1 MKRRILRL
9 LRQNPVTKTHG
20 IKQRMSTILDLFI
33 QDFVT
38 TNKLLGQHWTWDALS
53 SRRLMEA
60 GPATKVFEFT
70 SAGVQHLAV
79 GRWLALPDGDWFR
92 IELGHTSVAAA
103 AAEGAEHRFD
113 CLRLMHQHTHSA
125 LAVETDTAA
134 PAVIVRIATR
144 HRGLINLVFVVHVSE
159 PVVNPVL
166 V

>member
-1 MKRRILRL
+1 
-9 LRQNPVTKTHG
+9 
-20 IKQRMSTILDLFI
+20 MSTVLDLFI

-60 GPATKVFEFT
+60 GPAIKVFEFT
-70 SAGVQHLAV
+70 SAGTPHIAI

-92 IELGHTSVAAA
+92 IELGHTSVAAM

-125 LAVETDTAA
+125 LLVETDTAA

-144 HRGLINLVFVVHVSE
+144 HRGLINIVFVVRPSLSVT
-159 PVVNPVL
+159 NPYL
-166 V
+166 I